1 MLLIKTGTSK
11 CTLIMYLCVL
21 RLDEVEKP
29 LLQTSHMCG
38 FSPVWVR
45 VCRFNRL
52 GRSKHFPHT

>member
-1 MLLIKTGTSK
+1 MYT
-11 CTLIMYLCVL
+11 YLCVL
-21 RLDEVEKP
+21 RLDEVENP

-45 VCRFNRL
+45 VCRFRRL